1 MTFGTKRARYVKTKA
16 ITALSPAGFEARHIM
31 TVSAYRNGYSIRRY
45 VFDTTATQKRSMS
58 EALSDV
64 TAEHE
69 SINDG
74 FNEGIE
80 DALALSLSQTEHIM
94 KTIFSFVTYTSSKS
108 LNQEVTIN
116 NKNNLND

>member
-1 MTFGTKRARYVKTKA
+1 M
-16 ITALSPAGFEARHIM
+16 I
-31 TVSAYRNGYSIRRY
+31 
-45 VFDTTATQKRSMS
+45 
-58 EALSDV
+58 
-64 TAEHE
+64 
-69 SINDG
+69 G